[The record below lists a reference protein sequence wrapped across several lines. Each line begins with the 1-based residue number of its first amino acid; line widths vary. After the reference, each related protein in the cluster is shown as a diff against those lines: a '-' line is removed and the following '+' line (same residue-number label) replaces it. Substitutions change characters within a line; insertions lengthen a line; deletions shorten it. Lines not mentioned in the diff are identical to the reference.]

1 MILSAQEFNSQ
12 FLMMPEQ
19 EQQKVADFVL
29 SRQSKF
35 NRKPF
40 KTIIEKPLQTE
51 GEKVLAILENTGL
64 LGCIE
69 NDDGALSENYKAYL
83 YSSEPIEE
91 GQVSSIYKAFD
102 EAGLIGCIETD
113 EQLST
118 TYKEKIDFSF
128 KHGAAK

>member
-29 SRQSKF
+29 SRQSKLP
-35 NRKPF
+35 RRPF
-40 KTIIEKPLQTE
+40 KTTTEKPLQTE
-51 GEKVLAILENTGL
+51 GERILEILKKTDF
-64 LGCIE
+64 LGSLP
-69 NDDGALSENYKAYL
+69 DSPDLSENYKAYL

-118 TYKEKIDFSF
+118 TYKEKKEKSC
-128 KHGAAK
+128 